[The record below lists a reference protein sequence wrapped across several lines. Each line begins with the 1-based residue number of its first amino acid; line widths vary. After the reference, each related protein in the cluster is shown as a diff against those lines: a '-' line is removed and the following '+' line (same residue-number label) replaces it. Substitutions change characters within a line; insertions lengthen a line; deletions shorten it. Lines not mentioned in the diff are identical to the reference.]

1 MTLYVQGKSKK
12 ALNELL
18 ANGTTV
24 IGTEYSLRQP
34 VNYTLN
40 SDLPHGTVIKV
51 YEKII
56 GGNPYAKAYGTWEKN
71 KIK

>member
-1 MTLYVQGKSKK
+1 MTLYVHGKSKK

-24 IGTEYSLRQP
+24 TGTEYSLRQP
-34 VNYTLN
+34 QNYNLN

-51 YEKII
+51 WENII
-56 GGNPYAKAYGTWEKN
+56 GGSPYAKAYGTWDGN